1 MSESTTGSRAAMVEG
16 LAWVAAA
23 VAIAYFISEID
34 LGKVNNFVRRVHDAT
49 TASKTATAANTT
61 KSAKP
66 AARRAG
72 SESDSESTPPAGI
85 LPGVELSVARDGHY
99 HAEAEINGRAAQVL
113 VDTGATL
120 VALTYEDAEAAGI
133 FVKPSEFTQRSNTA
147 NGVAK
152 FAPVIIDRISI
163 GNVTV
168 RNVQAAVSER
178 GKLGVTLLGM
188 AFLNKLSRVEMRD
201 GKLVLQD

>member
-1 MSESTTGSRAAMVEG
+1 MLESSSGSRAAMLEG

-34 LGKVNNFVRRVHDAT
+34 LGKVNTLVKRVHDAT
-49 TASKTATAANTT
+49 AATAA
-61 KSAKP
+61 KSAQQGK
-66 AARRAG
+66 ATRKTAVAREDGDGEG
-72 SESDSESTPPAGI
+72 SARGALS
-85 LPGVELSVARDGHY
+85 GVELSVGRDGHY
-99 HAEAEINGRAAQVL
+99 HADAEINGRSAHVL
-113 VDTGATL
+113 VDTGASL

-133 FVKPSEFTQRSNTA
+133 FVKPSDFTHRSNTA

-152 FAPVIIDRISI
+152 FAPVVIDRIAI
-163 GNVTV
+163 GDVTV

-188 AFLNKLSRVEMRD
+188 AFLNRLSRVEMRE